1 LWTISH
7 ADTLSGYAHSN
18 KPAEPL
24 RAMTEL
30 QFSLNGSP
38 RRVAD
43 QPAHRMTLDWL
54 RAQGLRATKEGCA
67 EGDCGA
73 CTVLVDRGASRA
85 DGSPDWRA
93 VCACILPL
101 GQLDGCRVV
110 TAEGLSDGDAGPHP
124 AQRAMADQ
132 FATQCGYC
140 SPGFVMSLAAI
151 ATTPVR
157 EDERLMDALAG
168 NLCRCTGYRPIMDAA
183 RSLPVSAPRPQDPTK
198 DDRLSDRRRAT
209 LDYTAP
215 DGSRFVAP
223 TTLDDLARL
232 RAELPT
238 AWLWAGGTDLGLKVT
253 KDGARPNAI
262 LSLDRLDALH
272 EIRDTADGGLQIG
285 AAASYADM
293 LDRLA
298 RIAPDL
304 DGYFRRL
311 GGAQIRNIG
320 SVGGNLGTASPIG
333 DSLPALISLDAV
345 VKLVGPK
352 GRRTVPADQF
362 VIGYRETVMAADEL
376 IAAVHVPGPSPGSRF
391 AGYKIA
397 KRVDQDISG
406 VSGCFRLVVGRDGC
420 VQEVRAAFGGVA
432 PRPLRA
438 AATEAFLTGKPWSRE
453 TARAASG
460 AVLEDISPISD
471 ARGTA
476 DYRKAVAG
484 NLVERLWHDTAG
496 AGVTRLE
503 AL

>member
-1 LWTISH
+1 MT
-7 ADTLSGYAHSN
+7 
-18 KPAEPL
+18 
-24 RAMTEL
+24 AMTEL

-43 QPAHRMTLDWL
+43 QPAHRMMLDWL
-54 RAQGLRATKEGCA
+54 RAAGLRATKEGCA

-73 CTVLVDRGASRA
+73 CTVLLDRGGTRA

-93 VCACILPL
+93 VCACLLPL

-110 TAEGLSDGDAGPHP
+110 TAEGLSDGAGGPHP

-151 ATTPVR
+151 ATGDAR
-157 EDERLMDALAG
+157 DEESLMDALAG
-168 NLCRCTGYRPIMDAA
+168 NLCRCTGYRPILDAA
-183 RSLPVSAPRPQDPTK
+183 RGLPATAPRPQDPAA
-198 DDRLSDRRRAT
+198 DDALKARRGET
-209 LDYTAP
+209 LDHTAP

-223 TTLDDLARL
+223 ASLDELARL
-232 RAELPT
+232 RAELPE

-262 LSLDRLDALH
+262 LSLDRLDTLH
-272 EIRDTADGGLQIG
+272 EVRDTTDGGLAIG
-285 AAASYADM
+285 AAAPYADM

-298 RIAPDL
+298 RLAPDL

-333 DSLPALISLDAV
+333 DSLPALIALDAEV
-345 VKLVGPK
+345 ALVGPR
-352 GRRTVPADQF
+352 GRRTVPADRF
-362 VIGYRETVMAADEL
+362 VTGYRETVLAADEV
-376 IAAVHVPGPSPGSRF
+376 IAAVHVPAPAAGSRF

-406 VSGCFRLVVGRDGC
+406 VSGCFRILLASDGT
-420 VQEVRAAFGGVA
+420 VAEVRAAFGGVA

-438 AATEAFLTGKPWSRE
+438 TATEAFLTDKPWTRE
-453 TARAASG
+453 TARAAKQ

-476 DYRKAVAG
+476 DYRKAVAV

-496 AGVTRLE
+496 QGVTRLE

>member
-1 LWTISH
+1 MS
-7 ADTLSGYAHSN
+7 
-18 KPAEPL
+18 EL
-24 RAMTEL
+24 R
-30 QFSLNGSP
+30 FILNGSP

-54 RAQGLRATKEGCA
+54 RAEGLHATKEGCA

-73 CTVLVDRGASRA
+73 CTVLLDRGRTRA
-85 DGSPDWRA
+85 DGSADWRA

-110 TAEGLSDGDAGPHP
+110 TAEGLSDGAGGPHP
-124 AQRAMADQ
+124 AQRAMAEQ

-140 SPGFVMSLAAI
+140 SPGFAMSLAGI
-151 ATTPVR
+151 ATGDAR
-157 EDERLMDALAG
+157 DDESLMDALAG
-168 NLCRCTGYRPIMDAA
+168 NLCRCTGYRPILDAA
-183 RSLPVSAPRPQDPTK
+183 RGLPATAPRPRDPAADAALTG
-198 DDRLSDRRRAT
+198 RRGKT
-209 LDYTAP
+209 LDYSAP

-223 TTLDDLARL
+223 TTLDELARL
-232 RAELPT
+232 RAELSD
-238 AWLWAGGTDLGLKVT
+238 AWVWAGGTDLGLKVT
-253 KDGARPNAI
+253 KDGARPPTI
-262 LSLDRLDALH
+262 LSLDRVDALH
-272 EIRDTADGGLQIG
+272 EVRETDTGGLRIG
-285 AAASYADM
+285 AAAPYADM

-333 DSLPALISLDAV
+333 DSLPALIALDAAV
-345 VKLVGPK
+345 ELIGAQ
-352 GRRTVPADQF
+352 GRRRVPADRF
-362 VIGYRETVMAADEL
+362 VTGYRETVMAADEL
-376 IAAVHVPGPSPGSRF
+376 IAAVHVPVPTSGSRF

-406 VSGCFRLVVGRDGC
+406 VSGCFRIVVGEDGT
-420 VQEVRAAFGGVA
+420 VAEVRAAFGGVA

-438 AATEAFLTGKPWSRE
+438 EKTEAFLTGKPWTRE
-453 TARAASG
+453 TARAARQ
-460 AVLEDISPISD
+460 AVLDDVSPISD

-476 DYRKAVAG
+476 DYRNTVAA
-484 NLVERLWHDTAG
+484 NLVERLWHETAG
-496 AGVTRLE
+496 RGLARLE

>member
-1 LWTISH
+1 
-7 ADTLSGYAHSN
+7 
-18 KPAEPL
+18 
-24 RAMTEL
+24 MTEL
-30 QFSLNGSP
+30 QFTLNGSP

-73 CTVLVDRGASRA
+73 CTVLLDRGQTRA
-85 DGSPDWRA
+85 DGTPDWRA

-101 GQLDGCRVV
+101 AQLDGCRVV
-110 TAEGLSDGDAGPHP
+110 TTEGLSDGQGQPHP
-124 AQRAMADQ
+124 AQTAMAEQ

-151 ATTPVR
+151 ATRP
-157 EDERLMDALAG
+157 ERDDDSLMDALAG
-168 NLCRCTGYRPIMDAA
+168 NLCRCTGYRPILDAA
-183 RSLPVSAPRPQDPTK
+183 RSLPVTQPRPNDPAL
-198 DDRLSDRRRAT
+198 DAGQQDRRTTR

-215 DGSRFVAP
+215 DGGRFVAP
-223 TTLDDLARL
+223 TTLDELAAL
-232 RAELPT
+232 RAALPD

-253 KDGARPNAI
+253 KDGAHPPTI

-272 EIRDTADGGLQIG
+272 EVRSTDDGGLVVG
-285 AAASYADM
+285 AAAPYADM

-298 RIAPDL
+298 ALAPDL
-304 DGYFRRL
+304 ASYFRRL

-320 SVGGNLGTASPIG
+320 TVGGNLGTASPIG
-333 DSLPALISLDAV
+333 DSLPALIALDAGV
-345 VKLVGPK
+345 ELIGPR
-352 GRRTVPADQF
+352 GRRRVAAADF
-362 VIGYRETVMAADEL
+362 VTGYRQTVMAADDL
-376 IAAVHVPGPSPGSRF
+376 IAAIRVPPPTPGSRF

-406 VSGCFRLVVGRDGC
+406 VSGCFRIAVADDGT
-420 VQEVRAAFGGVA
+420 VAELRAAFGGVA

-438 AATEAFLTGKPWSRE
+438 TGTEAFLTGKPWTRE
-453 TARAASG
+453 TARAARS

-476 DYRKAVAG
+476 DYRKAVAA

-496 AGVTRLE
+496 QGVTRLE